1 MTNLQQKT
9 REELMKKL
17 LDNRYLIRRGKISLE
32 EGRQLIRE
40 DHEIMKELD
49 RRLAAAEKELLASRK

>member
-1 MTNLQQKT
+1 MTNLQKMT
-9 REELMKKL
+9 RDELTKKL
-17 LDNRYLIRRGKISLE
+17 LDNRYLIRRGEISLE
-32 EGRQLIRE
+32 KGRELIKE